1 MSTRKTAALFV
12 AILAA
17 ALVVLVTMVG
27 LLVQFQVSAAQS
39 TAWRALIVSLGGAG
53 VSLCVVAIVHLSLL
67 AVRNSEA
74 SRRERLVTAWT
85 EIWSEV
91 AVGGPTPALPE
102 GESEIP
108 SQAAALVIQDVSGE
122 GASRIR
128 GALLATGLVAADIA
142 EAAAALQSQHGR
154 ATPAL
159 ERLAWIAAPEALPVF
174 QRAVA
179 VSDPRAARAA
189 LLGAARVLA
198 AQERPEELGDV
209 VVRIF
214 EGYIYFAPDQAGARA
229 YMTSVLVAA
238 GPHLVW
244 LCAAVLSNTLP
255 SVAHAAALDA
265 LSMAQSPE
273 AKEIATEM
281 LLVGT
286 DDETKAAALRT
297 LARIGQV
304 PASAVEAVR
313 GACAHD
319 HPGVRVQAAHA
330 LVGTGA
336 TVAVPVLWQLL
347 GDTSFEVRFASAEAL
362 RRLGSIGQET
372 LRRAATSHPDA
383 YARGIASMVDSQPRA
398 EGLVVAPRS
407 HARVPHAHGMKA

>member
-1 MSTRKTAALFV
+1 MAALFV

-17 ALVVLVTMVG
+17 SFVVLVTMVA
-27 LLVQFQVSAAQS
+27 LLVQFQVGAAQA
-39 TAWRALIVSLGGAG
+39 TVWRALVLSLSGAG
-53 VSLCVVAIVHLSLL
+53 VALCVVAIVHLSLL
-67 AVRNSEA
+67 AARHA
-74 SRRERLVTAWT
+74 AGGRRERLLAAWT

-91 AVGGPTPALPE
+91 AVGGPTPAIPE

-108 SQAAALVIQDVSGE
+108 SRAAALVLQDVTGE

-142 EAAAALQSQHGR
+142 EASSALQSRMGR

-159 ERLAWIAAPEALPVF
+159 ERLAWVAAPEALMVF

-198 AQERPEELGDV
+198 AQDRPEEVGDT
-209 VVRIF
+209 VVRII
-214 EGYIYFAPDQAGARA
+214 EGYVYFAPDQAGARA
-229 YMTSVLVAA
+229 YLTSVLVAA

-255 SVAHAAALDA
+255 GVAHAAALDA
-265 LSMAQSPE
+265 LAMAQSPE

-304 PASAVEAVR
+304 PASAISAVIAA
-313 GACAHD
+313 GDDQHE
-319 HPGVRVQAAHA
+319 GVRVQAAHA
-330 LVGTGA
+330 LVGTGSR
-336 TVAVPVLWQLL
+336 VALPALWHLL
-347 GDTSFEVRFASAEAL
+347 GDKSFEVRLASAEAL
-362 RRLGSIGQET
+362 RRLGKTGEEV
-372 LRRAATSHPDA
+372 LRRAASSHPDA
-383 YARGIASMVDSQPRA
+383 YARGIAAMVDSQPRA
-398 EGLVVAPRS
+398 QGPQVPLRSHPRS
-407 HARVPHAHGMKA
+407 AHAQASEA

>member
-1 MSTRKTAALFV
+1 MAALFV

-17 ALVVLVTMVG
+17 ALTVLITMVG
-27 LLVQFQVSAAQS
+27 LLVQFQVGAQQA
-39 TAWRALIVSLGGAG
+39 TVWRALVVSLGGAG
-53 VSLCVVAIVHLSLL
+53 IALSVVAIVHLSLL
-67 AVRNSEA
+67 AVRHTSLN
-74 SRRERLVTAWT
+74 RRERLLTAWT
-85 EIWSEV
+85 ELWSEV

-102 GESEIP
+102 GESDIP
-108 SQAAALVIQDVSGE
+108 SQAAALVLQDVTGE

-142 EAAAALQSQHGR
+142 EASVALQSRLGR

-189 LLGAARVLA
+189 LLGASRVLA
-198 AQERPEELGDV
+198 AQERPEEFGDQ

-229 YMTSVLVAA
+229 YMTSVMVAA

-286 DDETKAAALRT
+286 DDETRAAALRT

-304 PASAVEAVR
+304 PASAVDAVLV
-313 GACAHD
+313 ASEDEHE
-319 HPGVRVQAAHA
+319 GVRVQATHA
-330 LVGTGA
+330 LVGTRA
-336 TVAVPVLWQLL
+336 SIAVPALWRLL
-347 GDTSFEVRFASAEAL
+347 GDRSFEVRLAAAEAL
-362 RRLGSIGQET
+362 RRMGLVGRET
-372 LRRAATSHPDA
+372 LRRAVESHPDA
-383 YARGIASMVDSQPRA
+383 FARGIATMVDSQPRG
-398 EGLVVAPRS
+398 EGLVVPLRS
-407 HARVPHAHGMKA
+407 HARQPNASGIEA